1 MTIKESLLW
10 GWKNL
15 QSCEKYLDP
24 ETDSERLLE
33 FVLKL
38 NKTQLYLNLEKELSA
53 WQKIKYQNLI
63 KKRAKLYPLAY
74 LLKEVGFYNLTLNI
88 KPGVFIP
95 RPETELLVTEILR
108 ILKSERN
115 NLICEIPGPPLDKRI
130 QRIPGMTISKP
141 ISISEIGIGSG
152 AIALALLNNAPE
164 KIKNYYANDL
174 SAKARQIAGENAR
187 KYKLSKKLKI
197 IAGKNLKPLEKY
209 RSEILIANPP
219 YVPYKK
225 YQKSL
230 TIQSEPWQAI
240 TDKNDGLDFFR
251 QLVAD
256 LKTYD
261 YYPNLIALEFDED
274 TTAGLLKVLKPLLK
288 KYTYKIYQDWQGL
301 DRFIILKNKKQ
312 SSC

>member
-15 QSCEKYLDP
+15 QPCEKYLDP

-38 NKTQLYLNLEKELSA
+38 NKTQLYLNLEKKLSA

-108 ILKSERN
+108 ILN
-115 NLICEIPGPPLDKRI
+115 T
-130 QRIPGMTISKP
+130 GMTNP

-152 AIALALLNNAPE
+152 AIALALLHNAPE

-174 SAKARQIAGENAR
+174 SVKARQIAGENAR

-230 TIQSEPWQAI
+230 TIQAEPWQAI

-288 KYTYKIYQDWQGL
+288 KYTYKVYQDWQKL
-301 DRFIILKNKKQ
+301 DRFLILQRKK
-312 SSC
+312 